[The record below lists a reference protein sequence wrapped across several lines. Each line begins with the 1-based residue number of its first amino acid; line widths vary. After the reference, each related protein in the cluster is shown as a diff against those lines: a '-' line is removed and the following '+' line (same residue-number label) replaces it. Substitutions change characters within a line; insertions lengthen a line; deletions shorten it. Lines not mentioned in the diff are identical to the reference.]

1 MHVINPWT
9 QKPDACHFPNFEER
23 DLAKALKMEIIW
35 LVSYI

>member
-1 MHVINPWT
+1 MHVINPRT